1 MRHGV
6 VGIPNRFY
14 RGVVHSPKDKKHPN
28 FRYILVDTVY
38 EKQDEN
44 GDWYSES
51 FEFHE
56 DYLLH
61 NRDNSEIFYG
71 VYGSYWIDIPKSGIK
86 ITETNSL
93 QQAIT
98 IAEEIMGTKIIDTEL
113 PISFKK
119 NA

>member
-1 MRHGV
+1 MV
-6 VGIPNRFY
+6 SIPNRFY

-28 FRYILVDTVY
+28 FRYLLVDTVY

-51 FEFHE
+51 FEFYE

-61 NRDNSEIFYG
+61 NRDNSETFYG

-98 IAEEIMGTKIIDTEL
+98 IAEEIMGTKIIDIKL
-113 PISFKK
+113 PISFIK